1 MGSSSRG
8 PSLAGMGL
16 DLLMIA
22 LTVISFLVFAALV
35 VWLDKV

>member
-8 PSLAGMGL
+8 PSLAAMGL
-16 DLLMIA
+16 DLLMIG
-22 LTVISFLVFAALV
+22 LTVISFLVLAALV

>member
-8 PSLAGMGL
+8 PSLASMGL